1 MRCPSCQGPFES
13 LGNDPD
19 ILKCAL
25 CGGTVAVKLK
35 GKPFFS
41 VFRFYRTEP
50 VGQRPMDHDAIRKAL
65 EPYLSEVDIP
75 RDDVA
80 GVTVKPFRTFDDDKG
95 FLRWYEINDAIKKLG
110 GSWVKATKY
119 TKAHWRIPK

>member
-1 MRCPSCQGPFES
+1 M
-13 LGNDPD
+13 
-19 ILKCAL
+19 KCAL
-25 CGGTVAVKLK
+25 CGSAIAVKGK
-35 GKPFFS
+35 GFFS
-41 VFRFYRTEP
+41 IYTFSRTE
-50 VGQRPMDHDAIRKAL
+50 QATHTMDHDAIRKAL
-65 EPYLSEVDIP
+65 EPYLADLDIL

-80 GVTVKPFRTFDDDKG
+80 GVTVKPFRTFDDDKS